1 MGLGLQ
7 ILFNEFLVKLQID
20 ETIYLFALHCT
31 LCKLTLIF
39 YYKPCDIWTN
49 VFNIHAWPLW
59 DINIDAQFIIDPYAN
74 VVYYIFYFKN

>member
-20 ETIYLFALHCT
+20 ETIYLLALHCK

-39 YYKPCDIWTN
+39 YCKPCDICTN
-49 VFNIHAWPLW
+49 VLTYMHDL
-59 DINIDAQFIIDPYAN
+59 YGT
-74 VVYYIFYFKN
+74 